1 MKPSEETFNPD
12 VFKEQLN
19 RLVNS
24 AENMKRN
31 EALCGELRRQLR
43 EASLALENPFQ
54 IVQSILHAVC
64 AIVKGEEDLILRRM

>member
-1 MKPSEETFNPD
+1 MKPSEEMFNPD

-24 AENMKRN
+24 AEDIKGN

-54 IVQSILHAVC
+54 TVQSILHAVC
-64 AIVKGEEDLILRRM
+64 GIVKGEEDSMLRRM